1 MRRIVILVLLLAGIA
16 VGAGI
21 GSQRAAVSI
30 NSNKMSDSTFRASLQ
45 ALAENSG
52 TRCYFSTIYS
62 VPPHSAG
69 GRDSVTSTTAAQWA
83 NTVIDG
89 YAIEAYAVKH
99 HLAQSASVL
108 TQTKVSLLA
117 QLSSQAKALKLNCPG
132 TAQQAFA
139 ALPKSAQNL
148 LIRSTAAS
156 QELVRRLGNAIAI
169 TVPNLTAYYEAH
181 KSSYDTL
188 CISVAVV
195 PQIQLSAFHADQLA
209 GASVKSLV
217 AKYSIDAQSKA
228 KSGSLGCYGP
238 TSSSYAT
245 VRTDV
250 AGQSLNSFGSSP
262 RPITYNGVTDG
273 LYVAVT
279 SRSTNTFTSVEQLVA
294 SDLQAQNSTSAS
306 AVQNTLLY
314 KAAVSIDPAL
324 GRWGLTNS
332 GPQVF
337 VPGVPA
343 VGKFD
348 RTTLRLVLSQFA
360 PTYR

>member
-1 MRRIVILVLLLAGIA
+1 MRRIVILLLLLVGVA

-21 GSQRAAVSI
+21 NSQRVAVSI
-30 NSNKMSDSTFRASLQ
+30 DSSKMSDSAFRTSLQ
-45 ALAENSG
+45 VLAENKSA
-52 TRCYFSTIYS
+52 RCYFSTIYS
-62 VPPHSAG
+62 IAPHGGA

-89 YAIEAYAVKH
+89 YAINAYAQKH
-99 HLAQSASVL
+99 HLAQSTSVL
-108 TQTKVSLLA
+108 AQTKTSLLA
-117 QLSSQAKALKLNCPG
+117 QLSSQAKAMKLNCPG
-132 TAQQAFA
+132 TAGQAFA
-139 ALPKSAQNL
+139 ALPQSAQDL
-148 LIRSTAAS
+148 LVRSTAAS
-156 QELVRRLGNAIAI
+156 QELVRKLGTAVAI
-169 TVPNLTAYYEAH
+169 TIPNLTAYYQAH
-181 KSSYDTL
+181 QSSYDTL

-195 PQIQLSAFHADQLA
+195 PQIQLTAFHADQLA
-209 GASVKSLV
+209 GLSVKALV

-228 KSGSLGCYGP
+228 KAGSLGCYGP
-238 TSSSYAT
+238 TSSSFTT
-245 VRTDV
+245 VRSDV
-250 AGQSLNSFGSSP
+250 AGQPMNSFGSTP

-279 SRSTNTFTSVEQLVA
+279 SRSTNTFAAVEQLVA
-294 SDLQAQNSTSAS
+294 NDLQAQNATSAS
-306 AVQNTLLY
+306 ALQNTLLY

-343 VGKFD
+343 VNRFD

-360 PTYR
+360 PSYR